1 MKDDR
6 LYVEH
11 ILECIERIQR
21 YCQAGG
27 PSFLDQDVIQDAVL
41 RNLQVLAESAKRV
54 SAELKTAHPE
64 IDWHGIAGFR
74 NVLVHEY
81 LGINFRRVY
90 EVVTLDLPDLKVRME
105 SVRNGLPAT
114 D

>member
-1 MKDDR
+1 MKSDR

-21 YCQAGG
+21 YCQGGG
-27 PSFLDQDVIQDAVL
+27 PSFLEQDVIQDAVL

-54 SAELKTAHPE
+54 SGELKAVHPE

-81 LGINFRRVY
+81 LGINLRRVSDI
-90 EVVTLDLPDLKVRME
+90 VTLDLPDLKVKME
-105 SVRNGLPAT
+105 ALRNGLPPPG
-114 D
+114 

>member
-1 MKDDR
+1 MKSDR

-21 YCQAGG
+21 YCEGGG
-27 PSFLDQDVIQDAVL
+27 PSFLEQDVIQDAVL
-41 RNLQVLAESAKRV
+41 RNLQVLDESAKRV
-54 SAELKTAHPE
+54 SGGLKVDHPE
-64 IDWHGIAGFR
+64 IDWHGIVGFR

-90 EVVTLDLPDLKVRME
+90 DIVTLDLPDLKVRME
-105 SVRNGLPAT
+105 APRDGFPPLG
-114 D
+114 